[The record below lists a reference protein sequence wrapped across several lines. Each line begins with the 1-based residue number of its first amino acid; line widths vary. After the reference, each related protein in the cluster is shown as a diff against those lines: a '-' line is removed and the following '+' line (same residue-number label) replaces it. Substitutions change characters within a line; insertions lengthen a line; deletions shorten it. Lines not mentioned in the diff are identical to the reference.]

1 MSKTLHRVPHN
12 FCGLPEEFS
21 SWRTSRA
28 VIIPVPYDLT
38 STYVAGSRRGP
49 DAIISASMNMEQYD
63 EELRAETFRV
73 GIHTQDQLDASAASP
88 DEMIDAVEG
97 AVGQV
102 IAAGKLPVMLG
113 GEHSLTVGALRA
125 LRKKHRTLSILQFD
139 AHADLR
145 DSYQG
150 TRLSHACA
158 ARRAAEL
165 GSVVQV
171 GIRSLSTPEEEFRS
185 GASGVKTFFAA
196 DIVSGRVRPGEIIA
210 ALGDPLYI
218 TIDLD
223 VFDPA
228 IMPATGTPEPGGL
241 GWYDVIGLLR
251 SACEGRTVVGF
262 DVVELCPIPYNM
274 APDFL
279 AAKLVYR
286 LLGYI
291 FIDGSK
297 PLKTLNAP
305 KKKGRA

>member
-1 MSKTLHRVPHN
+1 MNKKSHRVPHN

-21 SWRTSRA
+21 SWHNSRA

-38 STYVAGSRRGP
+38 STYVSGSRRGP

-63 EELRAETFRV
+63 EELHAETFRI
-73 GIHTQDQLDASAASP
+73 GIHTQDQIEAAAASP
-88 DEMIDAVEG
+88 DEMIVAVEDAVG
-97 AVGQV
+97 RV
-102 IAAGKLPVMLG
+102 ITAGKFPVMLG

-171 GIRSLSTPEEEFRS
+171 GIRSLSAPEEEYRS
-185 GASGVKTFFAA
+185 RASGVRTFFAA
-196 DIVSGRVRPGEIIA
+196 DIVSGRVRPDEIVA
-210 ALGDPLYI
+210 APGDPLYI

-223 VFDPA
+223 VFDPS

-241 GWYDVIGLLR
+241 GWYDVIGLLKNIC
-251 SACEGRTVVGF
+251 AARTVVGF
-262 DVVELCPIPYNM
+262 DVVELCPMPSNV

-291 FIDGSK
+291 FVNGSK
-297 PLKTLNAP
+297 PLKTLNAQ
-305 KKKGRA
+305 KKSKG

>member
-1 MSKTLHRVPHN
+1 MSKKYNRVPHN

-21 SWRTSRA
+21 SWRNSRA
-28 VIIPVPYDLT
+28 VIVPVPYDLT
-38 STYVAGSRRGP
+38 STYVSGSRRGP

-63 EELRAETFRV
+63 EELRTETFRI
-73 GIHTQDQLDASAASP
+73 GIHTQAQLEAAAASP
-88 DEMIDAVEG
+88 DEMIDAVED
-97 AVGQV
+97 AVGRV
-102 IAAGKLPVMLG
+102 VTAGKLPVMLG

-125 LRKKHRTLSILQFD
+125 LRKKYRSLSVLQFD

-158 ARRAAEL
+158 ARRAAEI

-171 GIRSLSTPEEEFRS
+171 GIRSLSASEEAYR
-185 GASGVKTFFAA
+185 AKAPGVLTFFAA
-196 DIVSGRVRPGEIIA
+196 DIMTGRVRPDEIA
-210 ALGDPLYI
+210 AAPGDPLYV

-223 VFDPA
+223 VFDPS

-241 GWYDVIGLLR
+241 GWYDVIGLLKNV
-251 SACEGRTVVGF
+251 CGGRTVVGF
-262 DVVELCPIPYNM
+262 DVVELCPMPHNV

-291 FIDGSK
+291 FVNGPK
-297 PLKTLNAP
+297 PLKTLNASR
-305 KKKGRA
+305 KSKS

>member
-1 MSKTLHRVPHN
+1 MNKKSHRVPHN

-21 SWRTSRA
+21 SWNDSRA

-38 STYVAGSRRGP
+38 STYVSGSRRGP

-63 EELRAETFRV
+63 EELRTETFRI
-73 GIHTQDQLDASAASP
+73 GIHTEDQLEAAAASP
-88 DEMIDAVEG
+88 DEMIYAVEDAVG
-97 AVGQV
+97 RVV
-102 IAAGKLPVMLG
+102 TAGKFPVMLG

-125 LRKKHRTLSILQFD
+125 LRKKYRSLSILQFD

-150 TRLSHACA
+150 TKLSHACA

-171 GIRSLSTPEEEFRS
+171 GIRSLSAPEEEYRS
-185 GASGVKTFFAA
+185 RAENVRTFFAA
-196 DIVSGRVRPGEIIA
+196 DVMTGRVRPDEIA
-210 ALGDPLYI
+210 AAPGDPLYI

-223 VFDPA
+223 VFDPS

-241 GWYDVIGLLR
+241 GWYDVIGLLKKVC
-251 SACEGRTVVGF
+251 AGRTVAGF
-262 DVVELCPIPYNM
+262 DVVELCPMPHNV

-286 LLGYI
+286 LLGYV
-291 FIDGSK
+291 FANGPK
-297 PLKTLNAP
+297 PLKPLNASR
-305 KKKGRA
+305 KIKS